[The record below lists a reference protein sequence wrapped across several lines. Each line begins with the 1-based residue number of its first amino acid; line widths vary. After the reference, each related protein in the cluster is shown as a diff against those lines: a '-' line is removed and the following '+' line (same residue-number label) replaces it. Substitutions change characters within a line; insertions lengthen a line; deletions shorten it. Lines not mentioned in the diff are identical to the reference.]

1 MYKKQKS
8 EYVVES
14 LTEKIGQA
22 FVMPKIPPIPI
33 LHHFAEKEQKK

>member
-22 FVMPKIPPIPI
+22 FAIPKIPPISI
-33 LHHFAEKEQKK
+33 LHYFVEKEQKK